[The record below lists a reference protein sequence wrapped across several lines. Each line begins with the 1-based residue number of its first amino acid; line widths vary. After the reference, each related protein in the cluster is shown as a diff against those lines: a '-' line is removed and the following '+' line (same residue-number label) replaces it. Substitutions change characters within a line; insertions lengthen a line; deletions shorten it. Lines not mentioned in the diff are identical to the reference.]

1 MRSKL
6 FVPASRPELFQKA
19 LASEADALSFDLE
32 DAVVES
38 RKSEARENLRLFL
51 QSDAARKSEKTF
63 IVRINPSDTGHFEAD
78 LEAVLLPRLNL
89 LNVPKTGTARE
100 VRHVANAMAPIETKN
115 NVSAPIRLLLNI
127 ETPTAVRNAYE
138 LASAHPRVAGLQL
151 GFGDLFEPLAISRAN
166 TAAIDSTMFLIRMA
180 AGEAGVFACDSAFAN
195 TADKEGFRAEA
206 QRARDFGF
214 VGKSCIHPS
223 QIALANAVFRP
234 TAAEIAHALKVVAS
248 IEHASAKGLGAYVID
263 GKMIDEPFIKRAK
276 AIVAQAQ
283 QLGLLSTDSPFHQ

>member
-51 QSDAARKSEKTF
+51 QSETALKSEKAF
-63 IVRINPSDTGHFEAD
+63 IVRINPTDTAHFEAD
-78 LEAVLLPRLNL
+78 LDAILLPRLDL
-89 LNVPKTGTARE
+89 LNVPKTSTAHE
-100 VRHVANAMAPIETKN
+100 VRHVAHAMEVIETRN
-115 NVSAPIRLLLNI
+115 NMSVPIRLLLNI
-127 ETPTAVRNAYE
+127 ETPRALRNAHE

-151 GFGDLFEPLAISRAN
+151 GLGDLFEPLAISRTNA
-166 TAAIDSTMFLIRMA
+166 AAIDGAMFLVRMA
-180 AGEAGVFACDSAFAN
+180 AGEAGVFVCDSAFAN

-214 VGKSCIHPS
+214 IGKSCIHPS
-223 QIALANAVFRP
+223 QVPLANEVFRP
-234 TAAEIAHALKVVAS
+234 TGAEIAHALKVVAS

-276 AIVAQAQ
+276 TIVAQAQ
-283 QLGLLSTDSPFHQ
+283 QLGLL